1 MASAS
6 HARASRPSSLSITA
20 QASSFE
26 LVGET
31 MAAARSRRS
40 AGRMGGCPG
49 LASWL
54 PCLRVAA
61 ELAAPASLQAW
72 LALFLALAALCLLL
86 GTKDGPT
93 MSSAVYLSSRA
104 LAWLVIQKR
113 SFVGLIICVLWDDFR
128 GALLAACKTL

>member
-1 MASAS
+1 MAASA
-6 HARASRPSSLSITA
+6 
-20 QASSFE
+20 
-26 LVGET
+26 
-31 MAAARSRRS
+31 
-40 AGRMGGCPG
+40 

-86 GTKDGPT
+86 GTEDGPT

-113 SFVGLIICVLWDDFR
+113 SVVGLMYNVVWESSDAELC
-128 GALLAACKTL
+128 